1 LNIEKLSLY
10 FFEGERSVKDM
21 GYLPGILIALNS
33 ENELTFGESV
43 LLGILVFL
51 LTFVTL
57 KCFFGL
63 TDD

>member
-1 LNIEKLSLY
+1 
-10 FFEGERSVKDM
+10 M
-21 GYLPGILIALNS
+21 GYLPGILIALKS
-33 ENELTFGESV
+33 ENELTLGELV

-57 KCFFGL
+57 KCFFWF

>member
-1 LNIEKLSLY
+1 
-10 FFEGERSVKDM
+10 M

>member
-1 LNIEKLSLY
+1 
-10 FFEGERSVKDM
+10 M
-21 GYLPGILIALNS
+21 GYLPGILIALKS
-33 ENELTFGESV
+33 ENELTFGEFV

-57 KCFFGL
+57 KIFFGL